1 MINTKP
7 DYFHCS
13 LCGFHFSSEGANCH
27 TGCALA
33 KHCNLVKCPSC
44 GYEFP
49 APSRGPAWLQKLT
62 GRHRAAAAHYATSR
76 DLMPLDEAIEGV
88 SYELVSL
95 NGSHT
100 SRKSA
105 LAVYGL
111 VPGCRLSL
119 TQKRPSFIVRVGETE
134 LAFEGNVA
142 HDIFVKPATA

>member
-1 MINTKP
+1 MINRKP
-7 DYFHCS
+7 DYYHCS
-13 LCGFHFSSEGANCH
+13 LCGFEFNSAVGNCH
-27 TGCALA
+27 TGCMLA
-33 KHCNLVKCPSC
+33 KHCKLVKCPSC
-44 GYEFP
+44 NYEFP
-49 APSRGPAWLQKLT
+49 EPSRGPAWLARLT
-62 GRHRAAAAHYATSR
+62 GRNRAAAEHYAATR

-88 SYELVSL
+88 SYEMVSL
-95 NGSHT
+95 NGSHA

-142 HDIFVKPATA
+142 RDIYVKPVAA

>member
-1 MINTKP
+1 MTLQP
-7 DYFHCS
+7 GYFHCS
-13 LCGFHFSSEGANCH
+13 LCGFEFEKEGANCH
-27 TGCALA
+27 TGCVLA
-33 KHCNLVKCPSC
+33 KHCKLVRCPNC

-49 APSRGPAWLQKLT
+49 EPTAPNWLQKLM
-62 GRHRAAAAHYATSR
+62 GKRADTTLVPAPEMMS
-76 DLMPLDEAIEGV
+76 LVEASEGL
-88 SYELVSL
+88 SYELVCL

-100 SRKSA
+100 SRKTA

-142 HDIFVKPATA
+142 RDIFVKPVLA

>member
-1 MINTKP
+1 MSNRKP
-7 DYFHCS
+7 DLFHCS
-13 LCGFHFSSEGANCH
+13 LCGFDFDPTGANCH
-27 TGCALA
+27 TGCLLA
-33 KHCNLVKCPSC
+33 KHCKLVKCPSC

-49 APSRGPAWLQKLT
+49 EPSRGPQWFAKLT
-62 GRHRAAAAHYATSR
+62 GRSRAAAEHYAATR

-95 NGSHT
+95 NGSHK

-111 VPGCRLSL
+111 IPGCRLSL

-134 LAFEGNVA
+134 LAFEGHIA
-142 HDIFVKPATA
+142 REIFVKPVAA